1 MVLNRNSR
9 TLQFEHVESRV
20 CPAVLVNVGSNGDLA
35 VSGDTAGAVIITALD
50 SDSYQVTEN
59 AAVIATVNGV
69 SRGIRVDLGGT
80 SDVVTIDLTGQ
91 TVNGD
96 VRVNLGGGDNTFT
109 LADGTVRGHLFING
123 GSGIDTLTV
132 QSDVSVRKNTQ
143 IDLGGGNNV
152 AIISGSHAGQ
162 SKMLALPDRGE
173 ASRVGAAG

>member
-35 VSGDTAGAVIITALD
+35 VSGDTAGAVVITALD

-59 AAVIATVNGV
+59 AAVIATVDGV

-96 VRVNLGGGDNTFT
+96 VQINLGGGDNNLT
-109 LADGTVRGHLFING
+109 LTDGTVRGHLIIQ
-123 GSGIDTLTV
+123 GSAGI
-132 QSDVSVRKNTQ
+132 
-143 IDLGGGNNV
+143 
-152 AIISGSHAGQ
+152 
-162 SKMLALPDRGE
+162 
-173 ASRVGAAG
+173 